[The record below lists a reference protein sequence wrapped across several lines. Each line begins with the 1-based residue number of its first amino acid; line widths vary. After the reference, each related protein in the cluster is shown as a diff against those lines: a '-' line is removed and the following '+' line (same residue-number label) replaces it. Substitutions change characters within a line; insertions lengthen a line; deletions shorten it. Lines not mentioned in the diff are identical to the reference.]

1 MVHALIL
8 AAAANWSLTLDGP
21 WKFHTGDDVRWAVP
35 AFDDR
40 SWTTQSLRAP
50 ASANDG
56 DQGITHFAPG
66 WEAQGYN
73 GYTGFAWY
81 RLRVAAPSSVND
93 ELAILGPAMADSA
106 YQIYVNGQLVG
117 GIGDFSGATPVAYG
131 VHPAIYAVPATNGPL
146 VIAVRTW
153 MAPFAAGPR
162 SGGMHVAP
170 VIGTLAGVSD
180 AYHEQWFEKIRAFAL
195 EIAQVCIFVALALWA
210 FMRRAHALAIALLL
224 TAAIRADLIILWC
237 LNVMSIPAYF
247 VIQGVLVV
255 PLALGTWMVAW
266 TFWLRLQERR
276 LAYIALAMTALY
288 VVLKFAHAAPLEINV
303 LRYAFLMLLVLIVCL
318 GFREQRNRTLI
329 ALPAIVLIAIGQF
342 APEVARLGVPG
353 IWFPFGMGVSLTNYA
368 YLLASFAIALLLNWP
383 QEIVKMW
390 PFRGATLRG

>member
-1 MVHALIL
+1 MLHALIL
-8 AAAANWSLTLDGP
+8 AAVANWSLTLDGP
-21 WKFHTGDDVRWAVP
+21 WKFHTGDDVRWAAP

-40 SWTTQSLRAP
+40 SWSTQSLAAP

-73 GYTGFAWY
+73 GYVGFAWY
-81 RLRVAAPSSVND
+81 RIHVANQGSATG
-93 ELAILGPAMADSA
+93 ELAILGPAMTDSA

-117 GIGDFSGATPVAYG
+117 GLGDFSGAAPVAYG
-131 VHPAIYAVPATNGPL
+131 IHPAIYTFPTTNGPL

-170 VIGTLAGVSD
+170 VIGTLAGVGD

-210 FMRRAHALAIALLL
+210 LMRRAPALAIALLL
-224 TAAIRADLIILWC
+224 TAAIRANLIIFWC
-237 LNVMSIPAYF
+237 LNLMSIPAYF
-247 VIQGVLVV
+247 LIQGVIVV
-255 PLALGTWMVAW
+255 PLALGAWMVAW
-266 TFWLRLQERR
+266 TLWLELRERWI
-276 LAYIALAMTALY
+276 AYIAIAMTALY
-288 VVLKFAHAAPLEINV
+288 VVLKLAHATPLEINV
-303 LRYAFLMLLVLIVCL
+303 LRYAFLALLVLIVYL
-318 GFREQRNRTLI
+318 GLRECRMRTLV
-329 ALPAIVLIAIGQF
+329 ALPAIVLIAVGQF

-368 YLLASFAIALLLNWP
+368 YLLASFAIAFLLNWTH
-383 QEIVKMW
+383 EIVKTW
-390 PFRGATLRG
+390 PFRGATLRS

>member
-1 MVHALIL
+1 MLHALIL
-8 AAAANWSLTLDGP
+8 AAVANWSLTLNGP
-21 WKFHTGDDVRWAVP
+21 WKFHTGDDVRWAAP

-40 SWTTQSLRAP
+40 SWTAQSLAAP

-66 WEAQGYN
+66 WEAQGYG

-81 RLRVAAPSSVND
+81 RIHVENPSSGTGV
-93 ELAILGPAMADSA
+93 LAILGPAMADSA

-117 GIGDFSGATPVAYG
+117 GIGDFSSATPVAYG
-131 VHPAIYAVPATNGPL
+131 VHPAIYAIPATNGPL
-146 VIAVRTW
+146 VIAVRAW

-170 VIGTLAGVSD
+170 LIGTPAGVSQ

-210 FMRRAHALAIALLL
+210 FLRRSPALAIALLL
-224 TAAIRADLIILWC
+224 TAAIRANLIILWC
-237 LNVMSIPAYF
+237 LNVMSVPAYF
-247 VIQGVLVV
+247 IIQGFIVV
-255 PLALGTWMVAW
+255 PLALGAWMVAW
-266 TFWLRLQERR
+266 TSWLELQERW
-276 LAYIALAMTALY
+276 LAYVALAMTALY
-288 VVLKFAHAAPLEINV
+288 VVLKVAHAAPLEINV
-303 LRYAFLMLLVLIVCL
+303 IRYAFLVLLVLIVYL
-318 GFREQRNRTLI
+318 GLRERRTRTLI

-368 YLLASFAIALLLNWP
+368 YLLASCAIALLLNWP
-383 QEIVKMW
+383 HEIVKTW
-390 PFRGATLRG
+390 PFRSATSRG